1 MGVINYDEMAEM
13 LANMEPD
20 YAVVKIDALKT
31 KSGEP
36 DPLAIDLV
44 RALIVHSKYK
54 LLFLFTDV
62 FADVE
67 EQIGW
72 LNEHVYK
79 HDQYEIIRTQLIKR
93 MICATSWR
101 EVLRHPKVTTRVDL
115 AIVDEWDDVKTLYEH
130 SKVKPIFLPRRP

>member
-1 MGVINYDEMAEM
+1 MGVINYDQMAEM

-54 LLFLFTDV
+54 LLFLFTDT

-67 EQIGW
+67 EQILW

-79 HDQYEIIRTQLIKR
+79 HEREDIIRAQLIKR
-93 MICATSWR
+93 MICATSWS
-101 EVLRHPKVTTRVDL
+101 EVLRHPSVRTRVDIAL
-115 AIVDEWDDVKTLYEH
+115 VDQWDDVKQLYEH
-130 SKVKPIFLPRRP
+130 SKVKPVFLPRRP